1 MCVSSCGTDYSAD
14 RFFVLWLNIMKKIL
28 GLIIVGLSL
37 NGCILPGEVGPG
49 GAMGAGG
56 LAHGQ
61 WKPALSVGDNYWMVE
76 GRPIQ
81 AALKGAGN
89 HCAKFGKSMKLDKQE
104 GGFYYQ
110 VYFSCQ

>member
-1 MCVSSCGTDYSAD
+1 MIK
-14 RFFVLWLNIMKKIL
+14 RFLC
-28 GLIIVGLSL
+28 LIIISLLL
-37 NGCILPGEVGPG
+37 NGCYPPPGEVSPG
-49 GAMGAGG
+49 GLKDPIFGKETGG

-81 AALKGAGN
+81 AALKGAGY
-89 HCAKFGKSMKLDKQE
+89 HCAKFGKNIQVDKQE
-104 GGFYYQ
+104 EDRYAQ

>member
-1 MCVSSCGTDYSAD
+1 MIYAYQLRSMNDLI
-14 RFFVLWLNIMKKIL
+14 FMLELIMIKKIIGLIIL
-28 GLIIVGLSL
+28 GLSLS
-37 NGCILPGEVGPG
+37 GCILPGEVGPG

-81 AALKGAGN
+81 AALKGATQ
-89 HCAKFGKSMKLDKQE
+89 HCGKSGKSMKLDKQQ
-104 GGFYYQ
+104 GDFYYQ